1 MKYESR
7 FLFSLAAAL
16 LGAAAAAASP
26 TGNWHF
32 EKSLDLASKV
42 NAPVPSF
49 TDLKIDGTALVLGP
63 DCRVNLERQPYSFD
77 QPFQASLRAGRTE
90 AVLSPWIAKVLQFD
104 LQDVQDYFVAD
115 AGPERCNRFAIDI
128 LVHDDRLLA
137 VHGNRVYAFA
147 RSAAGSTAPST
158 PAPAKRAEKTASA
171 VTASLPQLR
180 GVRLSRLPFDMARF
194 QADCANHLPVVR
206 DVPQATTTCAPSYFP
221 LIATPTSSDAIGRL
235 VATHDFVRGGAENPT
250 GDYANPAS
258 HGLHPVYLVFPPLGD
273 VVLVRVEDIERAQ
286 ERDPIRGAWLAIK
299 GGRVTGQ
306 LNEGCSMTAEYI
318 CQWADR
324 KGGYQLLSDGTFKP
338 LE

>member
-1 MKYESR
+1 MKYASR

-16 LGAAAAAASP
+16 LGAAAVAASP

-32 EKSLDLASKV
+32 DKSVDLASKG
-42 NAPVPSF
+42 NAPAPSV
-49 TDLKIDGTALVLGP
+49 TDLKIDGSALVLGP
-63 DCRVNLERQPYSFD
+63 DCRVNIERQPYSFD

-90 AVLSPWIAKVLQFD
+90 TVLSPWIAKVLQFD
-104 LQDVQDYFVAD
+104 LLDVQDYFVAD
-115 AGPERCNRFAIDI
+115 AGPARCNRFAIDI
-128 LVHDDRLLA
+128 LVHDDRMLV
-137 VHGNRVYAFA
+137 VHGDRVYAFA
-147 RSAAGSTAPST
+147 RSPAGSTAAST
-158 PAPAKRAEKTASA
+158 VAPALSDEKAGSA
-171 VTASLPQLR
+171 ARASLPQLR

-206 DVPQATTTCAPSYFP
+206 NVPQATTTCGPRYFP
-221 LIATPTSSDAIGRL
+221 LIATPSSSDAIGRL

-273 VVLVRVEDIERAQ
+273 VVLARVEDIERAQ

-299 GGRVTGQ
+299 GNRVTGQ

-324 KGGYQLLSDGTFKP
+324 EGGYQLMSDGTFKP
-338 LE
+338 LK